1 MSSDSVSEE
10 IGDGGEGGGGGGG
23 GGGKSHRP
31 IHKVR
36 KKNFN
41 KRKINYRTMHPSLVE
56 RIKFLKTHE
65 TFGTSTSNVIDV
77 VSIVY
82 LELLVPCYQRKCR
95 SNC

>member
-1 MSSDSVSEE
+1 MSSDSLSEE
-10 IGDGGEGGGGGGG
+10 IGDGGDGGGGGGG
-23 GGGKSHRP
+23 GGGESHRP

-36 KKNFN
+36 QHVN

-56 RIKFLKTHE
+56 KIKFLKTHE